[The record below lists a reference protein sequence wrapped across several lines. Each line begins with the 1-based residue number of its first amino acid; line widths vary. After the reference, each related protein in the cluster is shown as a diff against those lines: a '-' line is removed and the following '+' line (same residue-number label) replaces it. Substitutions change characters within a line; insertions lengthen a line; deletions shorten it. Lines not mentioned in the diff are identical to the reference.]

1 MKIFTQLTGIFLI
14 PLSTYAQNTLP
25 SSGNV
30 GVGTNTPLTTLDVRG
45 NLLLD
50 NGGDP
55 IIYTNS
61 VIGDTYRYLQLINS
75 TTSGNATGLKA
86 GGILVSD
93 AYNYANPSRNDM
105 VIKGKLAIGIPTN
118 YGSLDVKG
126 LVFLEASNA
135 GRFMLINHPISGNSG
150 VFEAT
155 ASNDI
160 HLKAYSD
167 AFSTPQLFLKSGGNV
182 LIGKTAQTNSNYKLD
197 VAGKIRSNE
206 VVVNTNGADFVFSDD
221 YQLPSLEQVKA
232 FIKANGHLPDISPAK
247 TMQEEGVGIGDL
259 QIKLL
264 QKIEEMTL
272 YILKQQEELDALK
285 KLIKNK
291 S

>member
-1 MKIFTQLTGIFLI
+1 MKTFTFITGISLLAF
-14 PLSTYAQNTLP
+14 PTYAQNTFP

-45 NLLLD
+45 NLTLD
-50 NGGDP
+50 NGGSP
-55 IIYTNS
+55 ILYTNTGA
-61 VIGDTYRYLQLINS
+61 GDAHRYLQIINS
-75 TTSGNATGLKA
+75 TTTGSAAGLKA

-93 AYNYANPSRNDM
+93 TYNYANPSRNDM
-105 VIKGKLAIGIPTN
+105 VIKGKLAIGMPTN

-126 LVFLEASNA
+126 LVFFEANDA
-135 GRFMLINHPISGNSG
+135 GRFMLIDHPTAGNAG
-150 VFEAT
+150 AFEAT

-182 LIGKTAQTNSNYKLD
+182 LIGKTTQTNSDYKLD

-232 FIKANGHLPDISPAK
+232 FIKANGHLPDILPAK
-247 TMQEEGVGIGDL
+247 TM
-259 QIKLL
+259 
-264 QKIEEMTL
+264 
-272 YILKQQEELDALK
+272 
-285 KLIKNK
+285 
-291 S
+291 